1 MHYAYASGLFL
12 RFCPQN
18 RPQAYICFPIKKIYL
33 KKSLKNSARRQ
44 AIPRSGG
51 GESNFFM
58 VPQEPEKEEDNK

>member
-1 MHYAYASGLFL
+1 MRFL
-12 RFCPQN
+12 TQN

-33 KKSLKNSARRQ
+33 KKSLKTNAHRQ

-58 VPQEPEKEEDNK
+58 VPQEPEKEEDDK

>member
-1 MHYAYASGLFL
+1 MRFL
-12 RFCPQN
+12 TQN

-33 KKSLKNSARRQ
+33 KKSLKTNAHRQ

-58 VPQEPEKEEDNK
+58 VPQELEKEEDNK